1 MNSNFGATFTFWD
14 KISGTFYLPDN
25 LEFTDLGTPN
35 MEKDPYLKKNFL
47 LRFFHLKTFS
57 LTKRK

>member
-14 KISGTFYLPDN
+14 KIFGTFYLPDN